1 MIYMFA
7 LQTVKLQNN
16 SHYPISTLIHYF
28 FVFQITVRES
38 TLNRSNLLV
47 NMSDRQELDLAI
59 DSIHTSYIKAKK
71 DLQKETHEIRQD
83 LLYGEIEVLGNIL
96 VRLEKVKDE
105 DLPAGG

>member
-1 MIYMFA
+1 MDFLFT
-7 LQTVKLQNN
+7 LQIVKSQNN
-16 SHYPISTLIHYF
+16 NHYPISTLIHEF
-28 FVFQITVRES
+28 FVFQITLRES

-47 NMSDRQELDLAI
+47 NMSDKQELDLAI

-71 DLQKETHEIRQD
+71 DLQRETHQIKQD

-96 VRLEKVKDE
+96 VRLEKVKDA